1 MSVVMW
7 LPLLSVAR
15 PAAGPCGSATLLEA
29 RRVSESGT
37 AAGSFLSVPEKTNG
51 RIDWVRKGWVQVQE
65 RGIIITKII

>member
-29 RRVSESGT
+29 RRVSEPVT
-37 AAGSFLSVPEKTNG
+37 AVGSFLSVPEKTNG
-51 RIDWVRKGWVQVQE
+51 RRDWVRKGWVQVQW
-65 RGIIITKII
+65 GGVTIT